1 MNRQHGNL
9 FSKRN
14 ITAPSCVIAVDAPSY
29 AAVSSDLQSFNIMGM
44 VKNGRVNDPSVHF
57 TEGIPC
63 GKCYEAQD

>member
-14 ITAPSCVIAVDAPSY
+14 ITAPSCVIPVDAPSY
-29 AAVSSDLQSFNIMGM
+29 AAVSSDLQSFNIVGM
-44 VKNGRVNDPSVHF
+44 VKTGRENVPRRPL

-63 GKCYEAQD
+63 GKCYEALD